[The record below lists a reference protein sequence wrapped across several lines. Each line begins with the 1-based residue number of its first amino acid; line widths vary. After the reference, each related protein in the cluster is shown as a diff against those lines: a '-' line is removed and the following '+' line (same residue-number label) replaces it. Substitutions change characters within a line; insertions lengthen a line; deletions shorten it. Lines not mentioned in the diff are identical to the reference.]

1 MRLTKKI
8 ATWFTAIMLV
18 LFMTTASATDEKNVD
33 WGTGVIRVKG
43 YGVGKAV
50 YKDTSPGQYRLM
62 GIQAARMDA
71 QRKLVECIDGIQVT
85 FEAKMSDF
93 SAEYV
98 TVKTRAAGLVKN
110 AVEVGDP
117 KYNNEMGAWEVTM
130 EMKLFGGAKSVA
142 SVAFLPFKDEP
153 KVDFPPPVNKEVVN
167 QPTVVSQNYTGLI
180 VDCSGLGE
188 INPVMSPVIKNTDGT
203 KIYGHENLDPD
214 KIIHNGMASYAESV
228 DDEISRSRAGSKPLI
243 VKATKLTDLDATPV
257 VSIDD
262 ADKILAANQ
271 SDKFLNNCAVVF
283 VK

>member
-18 LFMTTASATDEKNVD
+18 LFMTTVSAAEENVD
-33 WGTGVIRVKG
+33 WGKGVIRVKG
-43 YGVGKAV
+43 YGVGKAQ
-50 YKDTSPGQYRLM
+50 YKDTSPGQYRLT

-71 QRKLVECIDGIQVT
+71 QRQLVSCIEGIQVT
-85 FEAKMSDF
+85 AESSMADF
-93 SAEYV
+93 ALEYD
-98 TVKTRAAGLVKN
+98 TVKTRTAGLVKN
-110 AVEVGDP
+110 AVEVEPP
-117 KYNNEMGAWEVTM
+117 KYNSETDTWEVTM

-153 KVDFPPPVNKEVVN
+153 KVDFPPPVNKEVVK

-188 INPVMSPVIKNTDGT
+188 LNPVMSPVIKNADGT

-214 KIIHNGMASYAESV
+214 KIILNGMASYADSV

-243 VKATKLTDLDATPV
+243 VKATSLTDLDATPV

-262 ADKILAANQ
+262 ADKILAANR

>member
-18 LFMTTASATDEKNVD
+18 LFMTTASAEEANVD
-33 WGTGVIRVKG
+33 WGKGVIRVTG
-43 YGVGKAV
+43 YGVGKAQ
-50 YKDTSPGQYRLM
+50 YKDTSPGQYRLT

-71 QRKLVECIDGIQVT
+71 QRQLVSCIEGIQVT
-85 FEAKMSDF
+85 AESSMADF
-93 SAEYV
+93 ALEYD
-98 TVKTRAAGLVKN
+98 TVKTRTAGLVKN
-110 AVEVGDP
+110 AVEVGEP
-117 KYNNEMGAWEVTM
+117 KYNSEMGTWEVTM
-130 EMKLFGGAKSVA
+130 EMKLFGGSKSVA

-153 KVDFPPPVNKEVVN
+153 KVDFPPPVNKEVVKM
-167 QPTVVSQNYTGLI
+167 PTVVSQNYTGLI

-188 INPVMSPVIKNTDGT
+188 LNPVMSPVIKNADGA

-214 KIIHNGMASYAESV
+214 KIIANGMASYADSV

-243 VKATKLTDLDATPV
+243 VKATSLTDLDATPV

-262 ADKILAANQ
+262 ADKILAANR
-271 SDKFLNNCAVVF
+271 SDQFLNNCAVVF